1 MAKIQFSLITLAN
14 PPPPTTFDNISFLPN
29 SHTPLKWTSYVY
41 HLLPVKFAISEKVG
55 YYL

>member
-29 SHTPLKWTSYVY
+29 SHTPSKWTSYVY